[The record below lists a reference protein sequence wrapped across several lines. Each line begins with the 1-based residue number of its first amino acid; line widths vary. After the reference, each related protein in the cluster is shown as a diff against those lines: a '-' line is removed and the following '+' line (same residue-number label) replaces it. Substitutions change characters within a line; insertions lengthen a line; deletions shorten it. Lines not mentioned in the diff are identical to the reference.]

1 MPQLHE
7 TRMGQRLIEGTL
19 PKIADALEALVKELK
34 RTNDLKEQTQKE
46 QERWCNCEDGV
57 PYSHDGKCP
66 KCGKE
71 VPKY

>member
-19 PKIADALEALVKELK
+19 PKIADALEALVKEMK
-34 RTNDLKEQTQKE
+34 RQNDLKEKE
-46 QERWCNCEDGV
+46 QDWCQCEDGP
-57 PYSHDGKCP
+57 PYTHDGVCP
-66 KCGKE
+66 ECKGK